1 MRAPPT
7 RRDAARR
14 PGEDG
19 RGDET
24 SADASS
30 LDESATPMQANA
42 ALFEALPQAHFA
54 ALSRPLGAA
63 AAASGAAAAVSAA
76 AAAGPAIDLY
86 PEVLRGDIER
96 WNQRIYD
103 AISNGVY
110 KR

>member
-54 ALSRPLGAA
+54 ALSRLLGEAT
-63 AAASGAAAAVSAA
+63 
-76 AAAGPAIDLY
+76 DWL
-86 PEVLRGDIER
+86 VLLQVRALRRPRPRSVAPCCEF
-96 WNQRIYD
+96 
-103 AISNGVY
+103 
-110 KR
+110 